1 MLRVTF
7 EVTGIATSKVAAML
21 EVELKKI
28 LLVIIPLF
36 FVGCSTSGLINMD
49 TAKAA
54 VQNYYENGMYDAEM
68 NEIIDDTIEK
78 LSAMNLTDKSLA
90 VFDIDET
97 ILSNYPHTKELGF
110 GFNWELWHEW
120 LLKAD
125 APVIPQTKR
134 LYDWLIANGVKIV
147 FVTGRQY
154 EVRDATLKN
163 LEEQGITEFENLIT
177 RSPKTSKMSAIVF
190 KNYERS
196 VLSDKGYDIILTIG
210 DQWSDLEGENTGLK
224 VKLPNYLYLID

>member
-1 MLRVTF
+1 M
-7 EVTGIATSKVAAML
+7 
-21 EVELKKI
+21 KKL

-36 FVGCSTSGLINMD
+36 FIGCSSSPQLMNLAV
-49 TAKAA
+49 AKKN
-54 VQNYYENGMYDAEM
+54 VQNYYENGQYTFEM
-68 NEIIDDTIEK
+68 KTVIDEAIRK
-78 LSAMNLTDKSLA
+78 LSVSDLGNNPVA

-97 ILSNYPHTKELGF
+97 MLSNYPHTKEIGF
-110 GFNWELWHEW
+110 GFDWTLWEEW

-134 LYDWLIANGVKIV
+134 LYDWLLANNVKIV
-147 FVTGRQY
+147 FITGRQY

-163 LEEQGITEFENLIT
+163 LEEQGITEFEDLIT
-177 RSPKTSKMSAIVF
+177 RSPKTGKMSAVVF

-196 VLSDKGYDIILTIG
+196 VLADKGYNVVVCVG
-210 DQWSDLEGENTGLK
+210 DQWSDLEGDNVGLP